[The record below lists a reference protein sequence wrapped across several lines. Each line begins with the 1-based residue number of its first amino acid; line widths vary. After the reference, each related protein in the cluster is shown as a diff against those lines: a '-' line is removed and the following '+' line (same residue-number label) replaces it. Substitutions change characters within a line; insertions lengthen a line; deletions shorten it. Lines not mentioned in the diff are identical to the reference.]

1 MAAWRG
7 LGWACPGSGWTCPG
21 RVQGVSPQPVAGSR
35 RLQLLDAHEALL
47 ELASLLHHALL
58 EPRRP
63 HAHVAVLAGQRDVV
77 LLRAERELLT
87 RLHRHRFAGEGDRL
101 VHQAAGLFLRLL
113 RERRGERGDF
123 DGPRRRV
130 VLLAEGHGR
139 RRAQTAQ
146 KLSGV
151 KDAGQKLSRAL

>member
-1 MAAWRG
+1 
-7 LGWACPGSGWTCPG
+7 
-21 RVQGVSPQPVAGSR
+21 VSPIHNSQAAGSW

-47 ELASLLHHALL
+47 ELASLLHHELL

-77 LLRAERELLT
+77 LLRAERELLA

-139 RRAQTAQ
+139 REARAQTAQ
-146 KLSGV
+146 KTFAGV
-151 KDAGQKLSRAL
+151 EGAGRNAGKIG